1 MSFFSFPS
9 TAIINKSESIR
20 PAASLLFPLATAR
33 RRRKGRFFSDRFF
46 RRRFR
51 WSSSSLIAGLF
62 SSESVVRYGPLS
74 FAVKGTRI
82 LPFPA
87 FVLGCCCGG
96 DCRFLFRPVICW
108 LPGWDFFFFRLHC
121 KDGCVRSSDLRCL
134 GHSEVLAFAAVAKRL
149 VSFSAAGGETF
160 PATSFLAGGG
170 GWCCPCFSLS
180 MEWSMFFQWLR
191 FVVDLLRDGS
201 CDISKA
207 LGFHGEEDGGL
218 GWIPAGWSRRRSRRR
233 WKLLGVCV

>member
-1 MSFFSFPS
+1 M
-9 TAIINKSESIR
+9 
-20 PAASLLFPLATAR
+20 
-33 RRRKGRFFSDRFF
+33 
-46 RRRFR
+46 
-51 WSSSSLIAGLF
+51 
-62 SSESVVRYGPLS
+62 RYGPLS

-160 PATSFLAGGG
+160 LATGFLAGGG

-191 FVVDLLRDGS
+191 FVVDLLQRRLLRH
-201 CDISKA
+201 IQ
-207 LGFHGEEDGGL
+207 GFGVPWRGGRWTWMDSGGL
-218 GWIPAGWSRRRSRRR
+218 ESLAFEKTVEAPGCVFNYLVHQGVFCKYAGLYCMSA
-233 WKLLGVCV
+233 

>member
-1 MSFFSFPS
+1 M
-9 TAIINKSESIR
+9 
-20 PAASLLFPLATAR
+20 
-33 RRRKGRFFSDRFF
+33 
-46 RRRFR
+46 
-51 WSSSSLIAGLF
+51 
-62 SSESVVRYGPLS
+62 
-74 FAVKGTRI
+74 
-82 LPFPA
+82 
-87 FVLGCCCGG
+87 
-96 DCRFLFRPVICW
+96 
-108 LPGWDFFFFRLHC
+108 
-121 KDGCVRSSDLRCL
+121 RSSDLRCL

-160 PATSFLAGGG
+160 LATGFLAGGG

-218 GWIPAGWSRRRSRRR
+218 GWILAGWSRRGSRRR